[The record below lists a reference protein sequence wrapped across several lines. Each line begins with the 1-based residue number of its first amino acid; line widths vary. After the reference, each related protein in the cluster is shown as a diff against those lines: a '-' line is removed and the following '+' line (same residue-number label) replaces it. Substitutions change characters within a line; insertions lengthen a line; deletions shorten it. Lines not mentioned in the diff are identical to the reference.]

1 MGKRIKMYNPKT
13 GKSKNGFI
21 GFTWPILFLAWIPMF
36 ARGDIRS
43 GLELIAV
50 QLGCLAIQ
58 SCGFQSFYLI
68 FIVIQV
74 MVSISYNNYY
84 TKRLIGKGF
93 LFNDTDV
100 LNGIGAK
107 TVGIS
112 VKNCVFYQNGTSNL
126 DDNSDDIDGRQCSD
140 MNKLEDENVDKMKKY
155 STRNL
160 DDNSDDIDGI
170 QCSDM
175 NKPEDENV
183 DKQILSLAVRQT
195 SKFSSSEIQK
205 YRTGNLDDNLDDI
218 GSRYCSDMNKPEDKN
233 IDKPILSLAVRKIS
247 KPSSSEIQKYGA
259 ILFLIIAIVVGCAE
273 YSYTPDSL
281 FNKFGAPVIDWIR
294 AGWANL
300 FGSQPSNSVKDIRR
314 ISLAPT
320 LIPTL
325 FSFIYIMSMT
335 IRVKSEIIFC
345 KENKTVGYYI
355 SEWIMLIL
363 AVLVAAMICSIFVSS
378 DEGNLFSFSGITGI
392 TGTHLMLAAVIFSF
406 VGIRSLAGFVW
417 IALILLGIS
426 RAVDIDRAMGIF
438 GVIFVICSIMGLS
451 LQFIRLYAGQFGA
464 MIKSDFMGAR
474 TIISGDVAEAK
485 NVAGAIAK
493 QAVNIGMTY
502 VNPEIEIAHN
512 AIGCKQRKKNSPEE
526 KVVDLSDYK
535 NRNNR
540 KRLIHKR
547 K

>member
-1 MGKRIKMYNPKT
+1 MEKRIKMYNPKT

-21 GFTWPILFLAWIPMF
+21 GFSWPILFLAWIPMF

-58 SCGFQSFYLI
+58 SCGFQSFYWI
-68 FIVIQV
+68 FIFIQV
-74 MVSISYNNYY
+74 VISIVYNNYY

-93 LFNDTDV
+93 LFNDTDE
-100 LNGIGAK
+100 LNEIGANS
-107 TVGIS
+107 VGIF
-112 VKNCVFYQNGTSNL
+112 VENCVFRQNGTSNL
-126 DDNSDDIDGRQCSD
+126 DDNSNDIDSR
-140 MNKLEDENVDKMKKY
+140 
-155 STRNL
+155 
-160 DDNSDDIDGI
+160 

-183 DKQILSLAVRQT
+183 DKQILSLAARQT

-205 YRTGNLDDNLDDI
+205 Y
-218 GSRYCSDMNKPEDKN
+218 
-233 IDKPILSLAVRKIS
+233 
-247 KPSSSEIQKYGA
+247 GA
-259 ILFLIIAIVVGCAE
+259 IFFLIIAIVVGCAE
-273 YSYTPDSL
+273 YSYTPDSFL
-281 FNKFGAPVIDWIR
+281 NKWVAPVVDGIR
-294 AGWANL
+294 AGFANF
-300 FGSQPSNSVKDIRR
+300 FGSQPPSNSVKDIRR

-502 VNPEIEIAHN
+502 VNPEIAIAHN

>member
-1 MGKRIKMYNPKT
+1 MEKRIKMYNPKT

-21 GFTWPILFLAWIPMF
+21 GFSWPILFLAWIPMF

-50 QLGCLAIQ
+50 QLGCLYIQ

-74 MVSISYNNYY
+74 MVSISYNIYY
-84 TKRLIGKGF
+84 TKGLIRKGF

-160 DDNSDDIDGI
+160 DDNSDDIGSRH
-170 QCSDM
+170 CSDI
-175 NKPEDENV
+175 NNFEDENV
-183 DKQILSLAVRQT
+183 DK
-195 SKFSSSEIQK
+195 
-205 YRTGNLDDNLDDI
+205 
-218 GSRYCSDMNKPEDKN
+218 
-233 IDKPILSLAVRKIS
+233 PISSLAVRKIS
-247 KPSSSEIQKYGA
+247 KLSSSEIQKYGA
-259 ILFLIIAIVVGCAE
+259 IFFLTISAVLGYVE
-273 YSYTPDSL
+273 YSYTDTIFYVVEIEKKLSL
-281 FNKFGAPVIDWIR
+281 E
-294 AGWANL
+294 
-300 FGSQPSNSVKDIRR
+300 
-314 ISLAPT
+314 PT
-320 LIPTL
+320 LITTL
-325 FSFIYIMSMT
+325 FSFIYIMTMT

-345 KENKTVGYYI
+345 KENRTVGYYI
-355 SEWIMLIL
+355 SEWILL
-363 AVLVAAMICSIFVSS
+363 VLSVLVTAMFFSIFTNSCES
-378 DEGNLFSFSGITGI
+378 DVLSFANIHGITGK
-392 TGTHLMLAAVIFSF
+392 HLLLAAVMFSF
-406 VGIRSLAGFVW
+406 VGARSLAGFIW
-417 IALILLGIS
+417 IAVIFVGIS
-426 RAVDIDRAMGIF
+426 NAIDADKAMGIF
-438 GVIFVICSIMGLS
+438 GVIFAICSILGLS
-451 LQFIRLYAGQFGA
+451 LQFIRLYADQFGA

-502 VNPEIEIAHN
+502 VNPEIAIAHN

>member
-1 MGKRIKMYNPKT
+1 MEKRIKMYNPKT

-21 GFTWPILFLAWIPMF
+21 GFSWPILFLAWIPMF

-50 QLGCLAIQ
+50 QLGCLYIQ

-74 MVSISYNNYY
+74 MVSISYNIYY
-84 TKRLIGKGF
+84 TKGLIRKGF

-160 DDNSDDIDGI
+160 DDNSDDIGSRH
-170 QCSDM
+170 CSDI
-175 NKPEDENV
+175 NNFEDENV
-183 DKQILSLAVRQT
+183 DK
-195 SKFSSSEIQK
+195 
-205 YRTGNLDDNLDDI
+205 
-218 GSRYCSDMNKPEDKN
+218 
-233 IDKPILSLAVRKIS
+233 PISSLAVRKIS
-247 KPSSSEIQKYGA
+247 KLSSSEIQKYGA
-259 ILFLIIAIVVGCAE
+259 IFFLIIAIVVGCAE

-281 FNKFGAPVIDWIR
+281 FNKFGAPVVDGIR
-294 AGWANL
+294 AGFANF
-300 FGSQPSNSVKDIRR
+300 FGSQPPSNSVKDIRR

-502 VNPEIEIAHN
+502 VNPEIAIAHN

>member
-1 MGKRIKMYNPKT
+1 
-13 GKSKNGFI
+13 
-21 GFTWPILFLAWIPMF
+21 MF

-74 MVSISYNNYY
+74 MVSISYNIYY
-84 TKRLIGKGF
+84 TKGLIRKGF

-100 LNGIGAK
+100 LNRIGAK
-107 TVGIS
+107 TVAIS

-140 MNKLEDENVDKMKKY
+140 MNK
-155 STRNL
+155 
-160 DDNSDDIDGI
+160 
-170 QCSDM
+170 
-175 NKPEDENV
+175 PEDKNV
-183 DKQILSLAVRQT
+183 DKQRLSLAVRQT

-205 YRTGNLDDNLDDI
+205 YRTGNLDDNSDDI

-233 IDKPILSLAVRKIS
+233 IDKTILSLAVRKIS
-247 KPSSSEIQKYGA
+247 KLSSSEIQKYGA
-259 ILFLIIAIVVGCAE
+259 IFFLIIAIVVGCAE

-281 FNKFGAPVIDWIR
+281 FNKFGAVVDGIR
-294 AGWANL
+294 AGVANF
-300 FGSQPSNSVKDIRR
+300 FGSQPPSNSVKDIRR

-363 AVLVAAMICSIFVSS
+363 AVLVTAMICSIFVSS

-502 VNPEIEIAHN
+502 VNPEI
-512 AIGCKQRKKNSPEE
+512 AIVHITQLVVNKERKILLRKK
-526 KVVDLSDYK
+526 L
-535 NRNNR
+535 
-540 KRLIHKR
+540 LICQIIKIEIIGND
-547 K
+547 

>member
-21 GFTWPILFLAWIPMF
+21 GFSWPILFLAWIPMF

-50 QLGCLAIQ
+50 QLGCLVIQ
-58 SCGFQSFYLI
+58 SCGFQSFYWI
-68 FIVIQV
+68 FIFIQV
-74 MVSISYNNYY
+74 VISIVYNNYY

-93 LFNDTDV
+93 LFNDTDE
-100 LNGIGAK
+100 LNEIGANS
-107 TVGIS
+107 VGIF
-112 VKNCVFYQNGTSNL
+112 VENCVFRQNGTSNL
-126 DDNSDDIDGRQCSD
+126 DDNSNDIDSRQCSD
-140 MNKLEDENVDKMKKY
+140 MNKPEDENVDKMKKY

-160 DDNSDDIDGI
+160 DDNSDDIGSRH
-170 QCSDM
+170 CSDI
-175 NKPEDENV
+175 NNFEDENV
-183 DKQILSLAVRQT
+183 DK
-195 SKFSSSEIQK
+195 
-205 YRTGNLDDNLDDI
+205 
-218 GSRYCSDMNKPEDKN
+218 
-233 IDKPILSLAVRKIS
+233 PISSLAVRKIS
-247 KPSSSEIQKYGA
+247 KLSSSEIQKYGA
-259 ILFLIIAIVVGCAE
+259 IFFLIIAIVVGCAE
-273 YSYTPDSL
+273 YSYTPDSF
-281 FNKFGAPVIDWIR
+281 FNKFCAPVVDGIR
-294 AGWANL
+294 AGFANF
-300 FGSQPSNSVKDIRR
+300 FGSQPPSNSVKDIRR

-345 KENKTVGYYI
+345 KENKTVGYYV

-502 VNPEIEIAHN
+502 VNPEIAIAHN

>member
-1 MGKRIKMYNPKT
+1 
-13 GKSKNGFI
+13 
-21 GFTWPILFLAWIPMF
+21 MF

-74 MVSISYNNYY
+74 MVSISYNIYY
-84 TKRLIGKGF
+84 TKGLIRKGF

-160 DDNSDDIDGI
+160 DDNSDDIGSRH
-170 QCSDM
+170 CSDI
-175 NKPEDENV
+175 NNFEDENV
-183 DKQILSLAVRQT
+183 
-195 SKFSSSEIQK
+195 
-205 YRTGNLDDNLDDI
+205 
-218 GSRYCSDMNKPEDKN
+218 
-233 IDKPILSLAVRKIS
+233 DKPILSLAVRKIS
-247 KPSSSEIQKYGA
+247 KLSSSEIQKYGA
-259 ILFLIIAIVVGCAE
+259 IFFLIIAIVVGCAE
-273 YSYTPDSL
+273 YSYTPDSF
-281 FNKFGAPVIDWIR
+281 FNKRVAPLVDVIR
-294 AGWANL
+294 AAWDN
-300 FGSQPSNSVKDIRR
+300 FWGSQPSNSVKDIRR

-502 VNPEIEIAHN
+502 VNPEIAIAHN

>member
-1 MGKRIKMYNPKT
+1 MEKRIKMYNPKT

-21 GFTWPILFLAWIPMF
+21 GFSWPILFLAWIPMF

-74 MVSISYNNYY
+74 MVSISYNIYY
-84 TKRLIGKGF
+84 TKGLIRKGF
-93 LFNDTDV
+93 LFNDTDA
-100 LNGIGAK
+100 LNEIGANS
-107 TVGIS
+107 VGIF
-112 VKNCVFYQNGTSNL
+112 VENCVFRQNGTSNL
-126 DDNSDDIDGRQCSD
+126 DDNSNDIDSR
-140 MNKLEDENVDKMKKY
+140 
-155 STRNL
+155 
-160 DDNSDDIDGI
+160 

-183 DKQILSLAVRQT
+183 DKQILSLAARQT

-233 IDKPILSLAVRKIS
+233 IDKTILSLAVRKIS
-247 KPSSSEIQKYGA
+247 KLSSSEIQKYGA
-259 ILFLIIAIVVGCAE
+259 IFFLIIAIVVGCAE

-281 FNKFGAPVIDWIR
+281 FNNCVAPLVDVIR
-294 AGWANL
+294 AAWDN
-300 FGSQPSNSVKDIRR
+300 FWGSQPSNSVKDIRR

-502 VNPEIEIAHN
+502 VNPGIEIGRNEISYKRNKEN
-512 AIGCKQRKKNSPEE
+512 APEE
-526 KVVDLSDYK
+526 KVIDLSDYK

>member
-1 MGKRIKMYNPKT
+1 MEKRIKMYNPKT

-21 GFTWPILFLAWIPMF
+21 GFSWPILFLAWIPMF

-74 MVSISYNNYY
+74 MVSISYNIYY
-84 TKRLIGKGF
+84 TKGLIRKGF

-160 DDNSDDIDGI
+160 DDNSDDIGSRH
-170 QCSDM
+170 CSDI
-175 NKPEDENV
+175 NNFEDENV
-183 DKQILSLAVRQT
+183 DK
-195 SKFSSSEIQK
+195 
-205 YRTGNLDDNLDDI
+205 
-218 GSRYCSDMNKPEDKN
+218 
-233 IDKPILSLAVRKIS
+233 PISSLAVRKIS
-247 KPSSSEIQKYGA
+247 KLSSSEIQKYGA
-259 ILFLIIAIVVGCAE
+259 IFFLIIAIVVGCAE
-273 YSYTPDSL
+273 YSYTPDSP
-281 FNKFGAPVIDWIR
+281 FNKLVAPVADGIR
-294 AGWANL
+294 AVWAN
-300 FGSQPSNSVKDIRR
+300 FVGSQPSNSVKDIRR

-502 VNPEIEIAHN
+502 VNPEIAIAHN

>member
-21 GFTWPILFLAWIPMF
+21 GFSWPILFLAWIPMF

-126 DDNSDDIDGRQCSD
+126 DDNSDDIGSRHCSD
-140 MNKLEDENVDKMKKY
+140 INNFEDENVDK
-155 STRNL
+155 
-160 DDNSDDIDGI
+160 
-170 QCSDM
+170 
-175 NKPEDENV
+175 
-183 DKQILSLAVRQT
+183 
-195 SKFSSSEIQK
+195 
-205 YRTGNLDDNLDDI
+205 
-218 GSRYCSDMNKPEDKN
+218 
-233 IDKPILSLAVRKIS
+233 PISSLAVRKIS
-247 KPSSSEIQKYGA
+247 KLSSSEIQKYGA
-259 ILFLIIAIVVGCAE
+259 IFFLIIAIVVGCAE
-273 YSYTPDSL
+273 YSYTPDSFL
-281 FNKFGAPVIDWIR
+281 NKWVAPVVDGIR
-294 AGWANL
+294 AGFANF
-300 FGSQPSNSVKDIRR
+300 FGSQPPSNSVKDIRR

>member
-1 MGKRIKMYNPKT
+1 
-13 GKSKNGFI
+13 
-21 GFTWPILFLAWIPMF
+21 MF

-74 MVSISYNNYY
+74 MVSISYNIYY
-84 TKRLIGKGF
+84 TKGLIRKGF

-160 DDNSDDIDGI
+160 DDNSDDIGSRH
-170 QCSDM
+170 CSDI
-175 NKPEDENV
+175 NNFEDENV
-183 DKQILSLAVRQT
+183 DK
-195 SKFSSSEIQK
+195 
-205 YRTGNLDDNLDDI
+205 
-218 GSRYCSDMNKPEDKN
+218 
-233 IDKPILSLAVRKIS
+233 PISSLAVRKIS
-247 KPSSSEIQKYGA
+247 KLSSSEIQKYGA
-259 ILFLIIAIVVGCAE
+259 IFFLTISAVLGYVE
-273 YSYTPDSL
+273 YSYTDTIFYVAEIEKKLSL
-281 FNKFGAPVIDWIR
+281 E
-294 AGWANL
+294 
-300 FGSQPSNSVKDIRR
+300 
-314 ISLAPT
+314 PT
-320 LIPTL
+320 LITTL
-325 FSFIYIMSMT
+325 FSFIYIMTMT

-345 KENKTVGYYI
+345 KENRTVGYYI
-355 SEWIMLIL
+355 SEWILL
-363 AVLVAAMICSIFVSS
+363 VLSVLVTAMFFSIFTNSCES
-378 DEGNLFSFSGITGI
+378 DVLSFADIHGITGK
-392 TGTHLMLAAVIFSF
+392 HLLLAAVMFSF
-406 VGIRSLAGFVW
+406 VGARSLAGFIW
-417 IALILLGIS
+417 IAVIFVGIS
-426 RAVDIDRAMGIF
+426 NAIDADKAMGIF
-438 GVIFVICSIMGLS
+438 GVIFAICSILGLS
-451 LQFIRLYAGQFGA
+451 LQFIRLYADQCGA

-493 QAVNIGMTY
+493 QAVNIGMTC
-502 VNPEIEIAHN
+502 VNPEIAIAHN

>member
-1 MGKRIKMYNPKT
+1 MCSVGILNNYMQNFWAVFWRARRISMGKRIKMYNPKT

-21 GFTWPILFLAWIPMF
+21 GFSWPILFLAWIPMF

-50 QLGCLAIQ
+50 QLGCLYIQ
-58 SCGFQSFYLI
+58 SCGSQSFYWILI
-68 FIVIQV
+68 FIQVVI
-74 MVSISYNNYY
+74 SIAYNNYY

-93 LFNDTDV
+93 LFNDTDE
-100 LNGIGAK
+100 LNEIGANS
-107 TVGIS
+107 VGIF
-112 VKNCVFYQNGTSNL
+112 VENCVFRQNGTSNL
-126 DDNSDDIDGRQCSD
+126 DDNSNDIDSR
-140 MNKLEDENVDKMKKY
+140 
-155 STRNL
+155 
-160 DDNSDDIDGI
+160 

-175 NKPEDENV
+175 NKPEDKNV

-233 IDKPILSLAVRKIS
+233 IDKTILSLAVRKIS
-247 KPSSSEIQKYGA
+247 KLSSSEIQKYGA
-259 ILFLIIAIVVGCAE
+259 IFFLIIAIVVGCAE

-281 FNKFGAPVIDWIR
+281 FNNCVAPLGDRIR
-294 AGWANL
+294 AAWDN
-300 FGSQPSNSVKDIRR
+300 FWGSQPSNSVKDIRR

-502 VNPEIEIAHN
+502 VNPEIAIAHN

>member
-1 MGKRIKMYNPKT
+1 
-13 GKSKNGFI
+13 
-21 GFTWPILFLAWIPMF
+21 
-36 ARGDIRS
+36 
-43 GLELIAV
+43 
-50 QLGCLAIQ
+50 
-58 SCGFQSFYLI
+58 
-68 FIVIQV
+68 
-74 MVSISYNNYY
+74 
-84 TKRLIGKGF
+84 
-93 LFNDTDV
+93 
-100 LNGIGAK
+100 
-107 TVGIS
+107 
-112 VKNCVFYQNGTSNL
+112 
-126 DDNSDDIDGRQCSD
+126 
-140 MNKLEDENVDKMKKY
+140 
-155 STRNL
+155 
-160 DDNSDDIDGI
+160 
-170 QCSDM
+170 M

-195 SKFSSSEIQK
+195 SKF
-205 YRTGNLDDNLDDI
+205 
-218 GSRYCSDMNKPEDKN
+218 
-233 IDKPILSLAVRKIS
+233 
-247 KPSSSEIQKYGA
+247 SSSEIQKYGA

-502 VNPEIEIAHN
+502 VNPEIAIAHN

>member
-1 MGKRIKMYNPKT
+1 MEKRIKMYNPKT

-21 GFTWPILFLAWIPMF
+21 GFSWPILFLAWIPMF

-50 QLGCLAIQ
+50 QLGCLYIQ

-74 MVSISYNNYY
+74 MVSISYNIYY
-84 TKRLIGKGF
+84 TKGLIRKGF

-126 DDNSDDIDGRQCSD
+126 DDNSDDIGSRHCSD
-140 MNKLEDENVDKMKKY
+140 INNFEDENVDK
-155 STRNL
+155 
-160 DDNSDDIDGI
+160 
-170 QCSDM
+170 
-175 NKPEDENV
+175 
-183 DKQILSLAVRQT
+183 
-195 SKFSSSEIQK
+195 
-205 YRTGNLDDNLDDI
+205 
-218 GSRYCSDMNKPEDKN
+218 
-233 IDKPILSLAVRKIS
+233 PISSLAVRKIS
-247 KPSSSEIQKYGA
+247 KLSSSEIQKYGA
-259 ILFLIIAIVVGCAE
+259 IFFLTISAVLGYVE
-273 YSYTPDSL
+273 YSYTDTIFYVVEIEKKLSL
-281 FNKFGAPVIDWIR
+281 E
-294 AGWANL
+294 
-300 FGSQPSNSVKDIRR
+300 
-314 ISLAPT
+314 PT
-320 LIPTL
+320 LITTL
-325 FSFIYIMSMT
+325 FSFIYIMTMT

-345 KENKTVGYYI
+345 KENRTVGYYI
-355 SEWIMLIL
+355 SEWILL
-363 AVLVAAMICSIFVSS
+363 VLSVLVTAMFFSIFTNSCES
-378 DEGNLFSFSGITGI
+378 DVLSFADIHGITGK
-392 TGTHLMLAAVIFSF
+392 HLLLAAVMFSF
-406 VGIRSLAGFVW
+406 VGARSLAGFIW
-417 IALILLGIS
+417 IAVIFVGIS
-426 RAVDIDRAMGIF
+426 NAIDADKAMGIF
-438 GVIFVICSIMGLS
+438 GVIFAICSILGLS
-451 LQFIRLYAGQFGA
+451 LQFIRLYADQFGA

-502 VNPEIEIAHN
+502 VNPEIAIAHN

>member
-13 GKSKNGFI
+13 GQSKNGFI
-21 GFTWPILFLAWIPMF
+21 GFSWPILFLAWIPMF

-50 QLGCLAIQ
+50 QLGCLYIQ
-58 SCGFQSFYLI
+58 SCESQSFYWI
-68 FIVIQV
+68 FIFIQV
-74 MVSISYNNYY
+74 VISIVYNNYY

-93 LFNDTDV
+93 LFNDTDE
-100 LNGIGAK
+100 LNEIGANS
-107 TVGIS
+107 VGIF
-112 VKNCVFYQNGTSNL
+112 VENCVFRQNGTSNL

-160 DDNSDDIDGI
+160 DDNSDDIGSRH
-170 QCSDM
+170 CSDI
-175 NKPEDENV
+175 NNFEDENV
-183 DKQILSLAVRQT
+183 DK
-195 SKFSSSEIQK
+195 
-205 YRTGNLDDNLDDI
+205 
-218 GSRYCSDMNKPEDKN
+218 
-233 IDKPILSLAVRKIS
+233 PISSLAVRKIS
-247 KPSSSEIQKYGA
+247 KLSSSEIQKYGA
-259 ILFLIIAIVVGCAE
+259 IFFLIIAIVVGCAE
-273 YSYTPDSL
+273 YSYTPNSFLNNFYAVVD
-281 FNKFGAPVIDWIR
+281 GIR
-294 AGWANL
+294 AGVANL
-300 FGSQPSNSVKDIRR
+300 FGSQPPSNSVKDIRR

-502 VNPEIEIAHN
+502 VNPEIAIAHN

>member
-1 MGKRIKMYNPKT
+1 MEKRIKMYNPKT

-21 GFTWPILFLAWIPMF
+21 GFSWPILFLAWIPMF

-74 MVSISYNNYY
+74 MVSISYNIYY
-84 TKRLIGKGF
+84 TKGLIRKGF

-160 DDNSDDIDGI
+160 DDNSDDIGSRH
-170 QCSDM
+170 CSDI
-175 NKPEDENV
+175 NNFEDENV
-183 DKQILSLAVRQT
+183 DK
-195 SKFSSSEIQK
+195 
-205 YRTGNLDDNLDDI
+205 
-218 GSRYCSDMNKPEDKN
+218 
-233 IDKPILSLAVRKIS
+233 PISSLAVRKIS
-247 KPSSSEIQKYGA
+247 KLSSSEIQKYGA
-259 ILFLIIAIVVGCAE
+259 IFFLTISAVLGYVE
-273 YSYTPDSL
+273 YSYTDTIFYVAEIEKKLSL
-281 FNKFGAPVIDWIR
+281 E
-294 AGWANL
+294 
-300 FGSQPSNSVKDIRR
+300 
-314 ISLAPT
+314 PT
-320 LIPTL
+320 LITTL
-325 FSFIYIMSMT
+325 FSFIYIMTMT

-345 KENKTVGYYI
+345 KENRTVGYYI
-355 SEWIMLIL
+355 SEWILL
-363 AVLVAAMICSIFVSS
+363 VLSVLVTAMFFSIFTNSCES
-378 DEGNLFSFSGITGI
+378 DVLSFADIHGITGK
-392 TGTHLMLAAVIFSF
+392 HLLLAAVMFSF
-406 VGIRSLAGFVW
+406 VGARSLAGFIW
-417 IALILLGIS
+417 IAVIFVGIS
-426 RAVDIDRAMGIF
+426 NAIDADKAMGIF
-438 GVIFVICSIMGLS
+438 GVIFAICSILGLS
-451 LQFIRLYAGQFGA
+451 LQFIRLYADQFGA

-493 QAVNIGMTY
+493 QAVNIGMTC
-502 VNPEIEIAHN
+502 VNPEIAIAHN

>member
-21 GFTWPILFLAWIPMF
+21 GFSWPILFLAWIPMF

-50 QLGCLAIQ
+50 QLGCLYIQ
-58 SCGFQSFYLI
+58 SCGSQSFYWILI
-68 FIVIQV
+68 FIQVVI
-74 MVSISYNNYY
+74 SIAYNNYY

-93 LFNDTDV
+93 LFNDTDE
-100 LNGIGAK
+100 LNEIGANS
-107 TVGIS
+107 VGIF
-112 VKNCVFYQNGTSNL
+112 VENCVFRQNGTSNL
-126 DDNSDDIDGRQCSD
+126 DDNSNDIDSR
-140 MNKLEDENVDKMKKY
+140 
-155 STRNL
+155 
-160 DDNSDDIDGI
+160 

-175 NKPEDENV
+175 NKPEDKNV
-183 DKQILSLAVRQT
+183 DKQILSLAVR
-195 SKFSSSEIQK
+195 
-205 YRTGNLDDNLDDI
+205 
-218 GSRYCSDMNKPEDKN
+218 
-233 IDKPILSLAVRKIS
+233 KIS
-247 KPSSSEIQKYGA
+247 KLSSSEIQKYGA
-259 ILFLIIAIVVGCAE
+259 IFFLIIAIVVGCAE

-281 FNKFGAPVIDWIR
+281 FNNCVAPLGDRIR
-294 AGWANL
+294 AAWDN
-300 FGSQPSNSVKDIRR
+300 FWGSQPSNSVKDIRR

-502 VNPEIEIAHN
+502 VNPEIAIAHN

>member
-1 MGKRIKMYNPKT
+1 MEKRIKMYNPKT

-21 GFTWPILFLAWIPMF
+21 GFSWPILFLAWIPMF

-50 QLGCLAIQ
+50 QLGCLYIQ

-74 MVSISYNNYY
+74 MVSISYNIYY
-84 TKRLIGKGF
+84 TKGLIRKGF

-160 DDNSDDIDGI
+160 DDNSDDIGSRH
-170 QCSDM
+170 CSDI
-175 NKPEDENV
+175 NNFEDENV
-183 DKQILSLAVRQT
+183 DK
-195 SKFSSSEIQK
+195 
-205 YRTGNLDDNLDDI
+205 
-218 GSRYCSDMNKPEDKN
+218 
-233 IDKPILSLAVRKIS
+233 PISSLAVRKIS
-247 KPSSSEIQKYGA
+247 KLSSSEIQKYGA
-259 ILFLIIAIVVGCAE
+259 IFFLTISAVLGYVE
-273 YSYTPDSL
+273 YSYTDTIFYVVEIEKKLSL
-281 FNKFGAPVIDWIR
+281 E
-294 AGWANL
+294 
-300 FGSQPSNSVKDIRR
+300 
-314 ISLAPT
+314 PT
-320 LIPTL
+320 LITTL
-325 FSFIYIMSMT
+325 FSFIYIMTMT

-345 KENKTVGYYI
+345 KENRTVGYYI
-355 SEWIMLIL
+355 SEWILL
-363 AVLVAAMICSIFVSS
+363 VLSVLVTAMFFSIFTNSCES
-378 DEGNLFSFSGITGI
+378 DVLSFADIHGITGK
-392 TGTHLMLAAVIFSF
+392 HLLLAAVMFSF
-406 VGIRSLAGFVW
+406 VGARSLAGFIW
-417 IALILLGIS
+417 IAVIFVGIS
-426 RAVDIDRAMGIF
+426 NAIDADKAMGIF
-438 GVIFVICSIMGLS
+438 GVIFAICSILGLS
-451 LQFIRLYAGQFGA
+451 LQFIRLYADQFGA

-502 VNPEIEIAHN
+502 VNPEIAIAHN

>member
-1 MGKRIKMYNPKT
+1 MEKRIKMYNPKT

-21 GFTWPILFLAWIPMF
+21 GFSLPILFLAWIPMF

-74 MVSISYNNYY
+74 MVSISYNIYY
-84 TKRLIGKGF
+84 TKGLIRKGF

-160 DDNSDDIDGI
+160 DDNSDDIGSRH
-170 QCSDM
+170 CSDI
-175 NKPEDENV
+175 NNFEDENV
-183 DKQILSLAVRQT
+183 DK
-195 SKFSSSEIQK
+195 
-205 YRTGNLDDNLDDI
+205 
-218 GSRYCSDMNKPEDKN
+218 
-233 IDKPILSLAVRKIS
+233 PISSLAVRKIS
-247 KPSSSEIQKYGA
+247 KLSSSEIQKYGA
-259 ILFLIIAIVVGCAE
+259 IFFLTISAVLGYVE
-273 YSYTPDSL
+273 YSYTDTIFYVVEIEKKLSL
-281 FNKFGAPVIDWIR
+281 E
-294 AGWANL
+294 
-300 FGSQPSNSVKDIRR
+300 
-314 ISLAPT
+314 PT
-320 LIPTL
+320 LITTL
-325 FSFIYIMSMT
+325 FSFIYIMTMT

-345 KENKTVGYYI
+345 KENRTVGYYI
-355 SEWIMLIL
+355 SEWILL
-363 AVLVAAMICSIFVSS
+363 VLSVLVTAMFFSIFTNSCES
-378 DEGNLFSFSGITGI
+378 DVLSFADIHGITGK
-392 TGTHLMLAAVIFSF
+392 HLLLAAVMFSF
-406 VGIRSLAGFVW
+406 VGARSLAGFIW
-417 IALILLGIS
+417 IAVIFVGIS
-426 RAVDIDRAMGIF
+426 NAIDADKAMGIF
-438 GVIFVICSIMGLS
+438 GVIFAICSILGLS
-451 LQFIRLYAGQFGA
+451 LQFIRLYADQFGA

-493 QAVNIGMTY
+493 QAVNIGKTY
-502 VNPEIEIAHN
+502 VNPEIAIAHN

>member
-1 MGKRIKMYNPKT
+1 MEKRIKMYNPKT

-21 GFTWPILFLAWIPMF
+21 GFSWPILFLAWIPMF

-74 MVSISYNNYY
+74 MVSISYNIYY
-84 TKRLIGKGF
+84 TKGLIRKGF

-160 DDNSDDIDGI
+160 DDNSDDIGSRH
-170 QCSDM
+170 CSDI
-175 NKPEDENV
+175 NNFEDENV
-183 DKQILSLAVRQT
+183 DK
-195 SKFSSSEIQK
+195 
-205 YRTGNLDDNLDDI
+205 
-218 GSRYCSDMNKPEDKN
+218 
-233 IDKPILSLAVRKIS
+233 PISSLAVRKIS
-247 KPSSSEIQKYGA
+247 KLSSSEIQKYGA
-259 ILFLIIAIVVGCAE
+259 IFFLIIAIVVGCAE

-294 AGWANL
+294 AGFANF
-300 FGSQPSNSVKDIRR
+300 FGSQPPSNSVKDIRR

-345 KENKTVGYYI
+345 KENRTVGYYI

-502 VNPEIEIAHN
+502 VNPEIAIAHN

>member
-21 GFTWPILFLAWIPMF
+21 GFSWPILFLAWIPMF

-58 SCGFQSFYLI
+58 SCGFQSFYWI
-68 FIVIQV
+68 FIFIQV
-74 MVSISYNNYY
+74 VISIVYNNYY

-93 LFNDTDV
+93 LFNDTDE
-100 LNGIGAK
+100 LNEIGANS
-107 TVGIS
+107 VGIF
-112 VKNCVFYQNGTSNL
+112 VENCVFRQNGTSNL
-126 DDNSDDIDGRQCSD
+126 DDNSNDIDGRQCSD
-140 MNKLEDENVDKMKKY
+140 MNKPEDENVDKMKKY

-160 DDNSDDIDGI
+160 DDNSDDIGSRH
-170 QCSDM
+170 CSDI
-175 NKPEDENV
+175 NNFEDENV
-183 DKQILSLAVRQT
+183 DK
-195 SKFSSSEIQK
+195 
-205 YRTGNLDDNLDDI
+205 
-218 GSRYCSDMNKPEDKN
+218 
-233 IDKPILSLAVRKIS
+233 PISSLAVRKIS
-247 KPSSSEIQKYGA
+247 KLSSSEIQKYGA
-259 ILFLIIAIVVGCAE
+259 IFFLIIAIVVGCAE
-273 YSYTPDSL
+273 YSYTPDSF
-281 FNKFGAPVIDWIR
+281 FNKFCAPVVDGIR
-294 AGWANL
+294 AGFANF
-300 FGSQPSNSVKDIRR
+300 FGSQPPSNSVKDIRR

-502 VNPEIEIAHN
+502 VNPEIAIAHN

>member
-1 MGKRIKMYNPKT
+1 MEKRIKMYNPKT

-21 GFTWPILFLAWIPMF
+21 GFSWPILFLAWIPMF

-74 MVSISYNNYY
+74 MVSISYNIYY
-84 TKRLIGKGF
+84 TKGLIRKGF

-160 DDNSDDIDGI
+160 DDNSDDIGSRH
-170 QCSDM
+170 CSDI
-175 NKPEDENV
+175 NNFEDENV
-183 DKQILSLAVRQT
+183 DK
-195 SKFSSSEIQK
+195 
-205 YRTGNLDDNLDDI
+205 
-218 GSRYCSDMNKPEDKN
+218 
-233 IDKPILSLAVRKIS
+233 PISSLAVRKIS
-247 KPSSSEIQKYGA
+247 KLSSSEIQKYGA
-259 ILFLIIAIVVGCAE
+259 IFFLTISAVLGYVE
-273 YSYTPDSL
+273 YSYTDTIFYVAEIEKKLSL
-281 FNKFGAPVIDWIR
+281 E
-294 AGWANL
+294 
-300 FGSQPSNSVKDIRR
+300 
-314 ISLAPT
+314 PT
-320 LIPTL
+320 LITTL
-325 FSFIYIMSMT
+325 FSFIYIMTMT

-345 KENKTVGYYI
+345 KENRTVGYYI
-355 SEWIMLIL
+355 SEWILL
-363 AVLVAAMICSIFVSS
+363 VLSVLVTAMFFSIFTNSCES
-378 DEGNLFSFSGITGI
+378 DVLSFADINGITGK
-392 TGTHLMLAAVIFSF
+392 HLLLAAVMFSF
-406 VGIRSLAGFVW
+406 VGARSLAGFIW
-417 IALILLGIS
+417 IAVIFVGIS
-426 RAVDIDRAMGIF
+426 NAIDADKAMGIF
-438 GVIFVICSIMGLS
+438 GVIFAICSILGLS
-451 LQFIRLYAGQFGA
+451 LQFIRLYADQFGA

-493 QAVNIGMTY
+493 QAVNIGMTC
-502 VNPEIEIAHN
+502 VNPEIAIAHN

>member
-1 MGKRIKMYNPKT
+1 MSFQT
-13 GKSKNGFI
+13 
-21 GFTWPILFLAWIPMF
+21 
-36 ARGDIRS
+36 RS
-43 GLELIAV
+43 ELIAV
-50 QLGCLAIQ
+50 QLGCLYIQ
-58 SCGFQSFYLI
+58 SCGFQLFYLI

-74 MVSISYNNYY
+74 MVSISYNIYY
-84 TKRLIGKGF
+84 TKGLIRKGF

-112 VKNCVFYQNGTSNL
+112 VKNCIFYQNGTSNL

-160 DDNSDDIDGI
+160 DDNSDDIGSRH
-170 QCSDM
+170 CSDI
-175 NKPEDENV
+175 NNFEDENV
-183 DKQILSLAVRQT
+183 DK
-195 SKFSSSEIQK
+195 
-205 YRTGNLDDNLDDI
+205 
-218 GSRYCSDMNKPEDKN
+218 
-233 IDKPILSLAVRKIS
+233 PISSLAVRKIS
-247 KPSSSEIQKYGA
+247 KLSSSEIQKYGA
-259 ILFLIIAIVVGCAE
+259 IFFLIIAIVVGCAE
-273 YSYTPDSL
+273 YSYTPDSF
-281 FNKFGAPVIDWIR
+281 FNKFCAPVVDGIR
-294 AGWANL
+294 AGFANF
-300 FGSQPSNSVKDIRR
+300 FGSQPPSNSVKDIRR

-502 VNPEIEIAHN
+502 VNPEIAIAHN

-526 KVVDLSDYK
+526 KVVDLLDYK

>member
-1 MGKRIKMYNPKT
+1 
-13 GKSKNGFI
+13 
-21 GFTWPILFLAWIPMF
+21 MF

-74 MVSISYNNYY
+74 MVSISYNIYY
-84 TKRLIGKGF
+84 TKGLIRKGF

-160 DDNSDDIDGI
+160 DDNSDDIGSRH
-170 QCSDM
+170 CSDI
-175 NKPEDENV
+175 NNFEDENV
-183 DKQILSLAVRQT
+183 DK
-195 SKFSSSEIQK
+195 
-205 YRTGNLDDNLDDI
+205 
-218 GSRYCSDMNKPEDKN
+218 
-233 IDKPILSLAVRKIS
+233 PISSLAVRKIS
-247 KPSSSEIQKYGA
+247 KLSSSEIQKYGA
-259 ILFLIIAIVVGCAE
+259 IFFLTISAVLGYVE
-273 YSYTPDSL
+273 YSYTDTIFYVVEIEKKLSL
-281 FNKFGAPVIDWIR
+281 E
-294 AGWANL
+294 
-300 FGSQPSNSVKDIRR
+300 
-314 ISLAPT
+314 PT
-320 LIPTL
+320 LITTL
-325 FSFIYIMSMT
+325 FSFIYIMTMT

-345 KENKTVGYYI
+345 KENRTVGYYI
-355 SEWIMLIL
+355 SEWILL
-363 AVLVAAMICSIFVSS
+363 VLSVLVTAMFFSIFTNSCES
-378 DEGNLFSFSGITGI
+378 DVLSFADIHGITGK
-392 TGTHLMLAAVIFSF
+392 HLLLAAVMFSF
-406 VGIRSLAGFVW
+406 VGARSLAGFIW
-417 IALILLGIS
+417 IAVIFVGIS
-426 RAVDIDRAMGIF
+426 NAIDADKAMGIF
-438 GVIFVICSIMGLS
+438 GVIFAICSILGLS
-451 LQFIRLYAGQFGA
+451 LQFIRLYADQFGA

-493 QAVNIGMTY
+493 QAVNIGKTY
-502 VNPEIEIAHN
+502 VNPEIAIAHN

>member
-1 MGKRIKMYNPKT
+1 
-13 GKSKNGFI
+13 
-21 GFTWPILFLAWIPMF
+21 MF

-50 QLGCLAIQ
+50 QLGCLYIQ
-58 SCGFQSFYLI
+58 SCGSQSLYWI
-68 FIVIQV
+68 FIFIQV
-74 MVSISYNNYY
+74 VISIAYNNYY

-93 LFNDTDV
+93 LFNDTDE
-100 LNGIGAK
+100 LNEIGANS
-107 TVGIS
+107 VGIF
-112 VKNCVFYQNGTSNL
+112 VENCVFRQNGTSNL
-126 DDNSDDIDGRQCSD
+126 DDNLNDIDSR
-140 MNKLEDENVDKMKKY
+140 
-155 STRNL
+155 
-160 DDNSDDIDGI
+160 

-183 DKQILSLAVRQT
+183 DKQILSLAARQT

-233 IDKPILSLAVRKIS
+233 IDKPILYLAVRKIS

-259 ILFLIIAIVVGCAE
+259 IFFLIIAIVVGCAE
-273 YSYTPDSL
+273 YSYTPDSF
-281 FNKFGAPVIDWIR
+281 FNKWVAPVVDAIR
-294 AGWANL
+294 AARDTL
-300 FGSQPSNSVKDIRR
+300 LGSQPSNSVKDIRR

-363 AVLVAAMICSIFVSS
+363 AILVAAMICSIFVSS

-502 VNPEIEIAHN
+502 VNPEIAIAHN

>member
-1 MGKRIKMYNPKT
+1 MEKRIKMYNPKT

-21 GFTWPILFLAWIPMF
+21 GFSWPILFLAWIPMF

-50 QLGCLAIQ
+50 QLGCLYIQ

-74 MVSISYNNYY
+74 MVSISYNIYY
-84 TKRLIGKGF
+84 TKGLIRKGF

-160 DDNSDDIDGI
+160 DDNSDDIGSRH
-170 QCSDM
+170 CSDI
-175 NKPEDENV
+175 NNFEDENV
-183 DKQILSLAVRQT
+183 DK
-195 SKFSSSEIQK
+195 
-205 YRTGNLDDNLDDI
+205 
-218 GSRYCSDMNKPEDKN
+218 
-233 IDKPILSLAVRKIS
+233 PISSLAVRKIS
-247 KPSSSEIQKYGA
+247 KLSSSEIQKYGA
-259 ILFLIIAIVVGCAE
+259 IFFLTISAVLGYVE
-273 YSYTPDSL
+273 YSYTDTIFYVVEIEKKLSL
-281 FNKFGAPVIDWIR
+281 E
-294 AGWANL
+294 
-300 FGSQPSNSVKDIRR
+300 
-314 ISLAPT
+314 PT
-320 LIPTL
+320 LITTL
-325 FSFIYIMSMT
+325 FSFIYIMTMT

-345 KENKTVGYYI
+345 KENRTVGYYI
-355 SEWIMLIL
+355 SEWILL
-363 AVLVAAMICSIFVSS
+363 VLSVLVTAMFFSIFTNSCES
-378 DEGNLFSFSGITGI
+378 DVLSFADIHGITGK
-392 TGTHLMLAAVIFSF
+392 HLLLAAVMFSF
-406 VGIRSLAGFVW
+406 VGARSLAGFIW
-417 IALILLGIS
+417 IAVIFVGIS
-426 RAVDIDRAMGIF
+426 NAIDADKAMGIF
-438 GVIFVICSIMGLS
+438 GVIFAICSILGLS
-451 LQFIRLYAGQFGA
+451 LQFIRLYADQFGA

-474 TIISGDVAEAK
+474 TIISGDIAEAK

-502 VNPEIEIAHN
+502 VNPEIAIAHN